1 METRKGKTLSIFSMG
16 LLLALLMLVF
26 LPGLSRADYMA
37 DQFVTISQ
45 GDFGANPRIFS
56 AKIYSQKKKLRMEVM
71 IGGRRSVNI
80 SRGDK
85 SPPLF
90 WSLMPDEKMYTETV
104 GVPEGASSAL
114 SLASKKDYEKVFLN
128 KEPVAGIMTNKF
140 KLVWVDENGNRK
152 TGLAWEAI
160 EMSNAP
166 IRQEFFSNNQHTLV
180 QLANIEVRKLDAGL
194 FEIPPGYKK
203 VSLPPGGG
211 RKPKK

>member
-1 METRKGKTLSIFSMG
+1 MALDKANVGIVALITL
-16 LLLALLMLVF
+16 LVL
-26 LPGLSRADYMA
+26 LPGWLLPESSQADYLA

-56 AKIYSQKKKLRMEVM
+56 ARIYSQKKKLRMEVM
-71 IGGRRSVNI
+71 MGGRRSINI

-104 GVPEGASSAL
+104 GGPAGSPAL
-114 SLASKKDYEKVFLN
+114 ALESRKDYEKVFLN

-140 KLVWVDENGNRK
+140 KLVWVDETGNRK

-160 EMSNAP
+160 EMNNAP
-166 IRQEFFSNNQHTLV
+166 IRQEFFNNNQHTLV
-180 QLANIEVRKLDAGL
+180 QLANIKVKKLDESL

-203 VSLPPGGG
+203 ISMPAGGPKSL
-211 RKPKK
+211 KK